1 MTDSTPTDPRPTLAD
16 LRERIRAIEARV
28 DELETDETHQEF
40 AELLR
45 RLLTD
50 TATCLVDIEQ
60 HAVPATPTS
69 ARRQI
74 SEDDDAEL
82 QSLTGRLR
90 TVLESIQE
98 VTPSQLFA
106 TLDRKIGDLDRFQRD
121 LQPVKAKIDELVQV
135 VGGRHG
141 YRDFAEGLDRVD
153 QRIKILTGVVAVL
166 AVVAVIALFV

>member
-1 MTDSTPTDPRPTLAD
+1 MTDSTPTDSRPTLAD
-16 LRERIRAIEARV
+16 LQERIRAIEARV
-28 DELETDETHQEF
+28 AELETDETHQEVTG
-40 AELLR
+40 LLR
-45 RLLTD
+45 VLIAD
-50 TATCLVDIEQ
+50 TAACLAEIQQD
-60 HAVPATPTS
+60 AVSATPTS

-121 LQPVKAKIDELVQV
+121 LQPVKAKVDELVQV

-141 YRDFAEGLDRVD
+141 YRDFAEGLERVD